1 MNDVAPTAQP
11 AADDAAAHPAG
22 AGTRIFRGNL
32 FRVRDG
38 RAWAFT
44 DEPPP
49 PPSPQVRRPA
59 RVAQVLAR
67 AHRIE
72 AAIDAGDYADR
83 ADAARQLGF
92 TRARI
97 TQIMNLLHLA
107 PDIQERVLDLEA
119 IDGAEPMAER
129 ALRDVVRHEAWAE
142 QRRAWM
148 HLDRGRPPSAIA
160 GGAGEAGEMGGVG
173 GRAFT

>member
-1 MNDVAPTAQP
+1 MNDQAHGALPSGGDAPVGSSG
-11 AADDAAAHPAG
+11 D
-22 AGTRIFRGNL
+22 GTRIFKGNL

-49 PPSPQVRRPA
+49 PPPPEVRRPA
-59 RVAQVLAR
+59 RVVQVLAR
-67 AHRIE
+67 AHRLE
-72 AAIDAGDYADR
+72 AAIATGDYVDR

-97 TQIMNLLHLA
+97 TQILDLLLLA

-119 IDGAEPMAER
+119 VDGVEPVSER
-129 ALRDVVRHEAWAE
+129 ALREVVRCESWVD
-142 QRRAWM
+142 QRQAPTVAA
-148 HLDRGRPPSAIA
+148 LDRHSAP
-160 GGAGEAGEMGGVG
+160 
-173 GRAFT
+173 

>member
-1 MNDVAPTAQP
+1 MNDAALNAQP
-11 AADDAAAHPAG
+11 AQDDTKDDPA
-22 AGTRIFRGNL
+22 AGTRVFTGSL

-49 PPSPQVRRPA
+49 PPPPQVRRPA
-59 RVAQVLAR
+59 RVAQVLSR
-67 AHRIE
+67 AHRLE
-72 AAIDAGDYADR
+72 AAIAAGEYADR

-97 TQIMNLLHLA
+97 TQILDLTLLA

-119 IDGAEPMAER
+119 INGREPLTER
-129 ALRDVVRHEAWAE
+129 GLRDVVGHGCWVD
-142 QRRAWM
+142 QRAAFRERA
-148 HLDRGRPPSAIA
+148 
-160 GGAGEAGEMGGVG
+160 
-173 GRAFT
+173 

>member
-1 MNDVAPTAQP
+1 MGWFQGPR
-11 AADDAAAHPAG
+11 AASNGDGGANG
-22 AGTRIFRGNL
+22 AGTRIFTGSL

-49 PPSPQVRRPA
+49 PPPAGVRRPA

-67 AHRIE
+67 AHRLE
-72 AAIDAGDYADR
+72 AAIAGGDYADR

-97 TQIMNLLHLA
+97 TQILDLLLLA
-107 PDIQERVLDLEA
+107 PNIQERVLEFEA
-119 IDGAEPMAER
+119 VDGREPMSER
-129 ALRDVVRHEAWAE
+129 ALREVVRHDAWTE
-142 QRRAWM
+142 QRHAWRAISQ
-148 HLDRGRPPSAIA
+148 G
-160 GGAGEAGEMGGVG
+160 
-173 GRAFT
+173 